1 MNICKNC
8 INEKLHYHE
17 DYISCEIEVWHCKS
31 CDTLFNVPI
40 EIVRDFDEAEE
51 VTQ

>member
-1 MNICKNC
+1 MNICKKC

-51 VTQ
+51 VQE